1 MYVVKFEDLG
11 KSDIGIAGGKGANL
25 GELTQAGIP
34 VPPGFVVTAETY
46 GKFMEDAGIN
56 GKVLDILAKTDI
68 NNTKELQAAAEEI
81 KSIIIG
87 TPVPEDMS
95 TLIIEAYNQLCQ
107 RVDEDDTDVAIRS
120 SATAEDLP
128 DASFAGQQDT
138 FLHVSGSEDVID
150 YIRKCWASLFEARA
164 IFYREENGFDHSK
177 VYIAVVVQ
185 KMAIADKA
193 GVMFTVNPS
202 TGEEIA
208 LIEGSWGLGEAV
220 VSGDVTPDNYVV
232 DKSNDEVVSV
242 TISDKKLMYVKDE
255 DGTSVRVDV
264 PEDKRNE
271 RVLSDEE
278 LVELT
283 EMGKRIQAH
292 YGEPMDTEWA
302 FERGNLFLLQARP
315 ITTLGDDNGVAGED
329 SSISDKNVIVKG
341 LGASPGTASG
351 KVKII
356 LDIDELDK
364 IKDGDIMVT
373 TMTTPDMVPAMRRA
387 SGIITDEGGVTCH
400 ASIISRELGI
410 PCVVGTGSA
419 TTTLKENVGVTLD
432 GKKGLVYEGIHEN
445 KEEAVQTATANVE
458 AAPIITVTEVKAN
471 VSMPEAAQRA
481 AATGADGVGLLRT
494 EHLMLTAGIHP
505 GKFIADGRED
515 ELIDTIAENVMTVAD
530 AFYPKP
536 VWYRTL
542 DAPTDEFITLEG
554 GENEPEE
561 HNPMLG
567 WRGIRREL
575 DQPEILKC
583 EFKAI
588 KKLYDKGY
596 TNLGIMIPLSQS
608 PAELKQ
614 AKELCASVGL
624 IPHKDIDFGMMVE
637 IPAAALTIEDYL
649 EIGVDF
655 VSLGTNDLTQY
666 TLAVDRNNEFV
677 AKHYT
682 EEHPAVMKLI
692 ERTIKKCVEAGVTCS
707 ICGQAGSV
715 PHIVE
720 TFIISPVLSRFL
732 PCTLCDN
739 LSPDTI
745 SHRFPVHQ
753 STLVSFPDDIT
764 SYIQKSSLLL
774 PLLLFR
780 RPDKDEV
787 RLPPTYPPHHV
798 H

>member
-1 MYVVKFEDLG
+1 MYVKKFEELS

-34 VPPGFVVTAETY
+34 VPPGFVVTAQAY
-46 GKFMEDAGIN
+46 KYFMDEAGIN
-56 GKVLDILAKTDI
+56 DQVMEILDAIDI
-68 NNTKELQAAAEEI
+68 NDTKALQAAAEEI
-81 KSIIIG
+81 KA
-87 TPVPEDMS
+87 
-95 TLIIEAYNQLCQ
+95 LIIESPIPDDLVLFIREYYNELCQ
-107 RVDEDDTDVAIRS
+107 RVGEDDTDVAIRS

-128 DASFAGQQDT
+128 EASFAGQQDT
-138 FLHVSGSEDVID
+138 FLHVSGDDEVIE

-164 IFYREENGFDHSK
+164 IFYREENDFEHSK

-185 KMAIADKA
+185 KMANADKA

-208 LIEGSWGLGEAV
+208 LIEGSWGLGESV
-220 VSGDVTPDNYVV
+220 VSGDVTPDNYQV
-232 DKSNDEVVSV
+232 DKKDNEIINV
-242 TISDKKLMYVKDE
+242 TISDKKVMYTNDE
-255 DGTSVRVDV
+255 AGTSVKVDV
-264 PEDKRNE
+264 PEDKRKE
-271 RVLSDEE
+271 RVLSDDE
-278 LVELT
+278 LIELT
-283 EMGKRIQAH
+283 EMGKRVQAH

-302 FERGNLFLLQARP
+302 FEKDMLFLLQARP
-315 ITTLGDDNGVAGED
+315 ITTLGNADEVAGD
-329 SSISDKNVIVKG
+329 ASSDLGDVLVRG
-341 LGASPGTASG
+341 LGASPGMASG
-351 KVKII
+351 TVKII

-387 SGIITDEGGVTCH
+387 SGIVTDEGGVTCH

-410 PCVVGTGSA
+410 PCVVGTGDA
-419 TTTLKENVGVTLD
+419 TATLEENSGVTLD
-432 GKKGLVYEGIHEN
+432 GKKGLVFEGISET
-445 KEEAVQTATANVE
+445 KEEATAVAGTVE

-471 VSMPEAAQRA
+471 VSMPEAAEKA
-481 AATGADGVGLLRT
+481 VATGADGVGLLRT
-494 EHLMLTAGIHP
+494 EHLMLSSGIHP

-515 ELIDTIAENVMTVAD
+515 ELIDTIADNVQIVAD

-554 GENEPEE
+554 GENEPRE

-588 KKLYDKGY
+588 KKLHEKGY
-596 TNLGIMIPLSQS
+596 TNIGIMIPLSQS
-608 PAELKQ
+608 PEELKQ
-614 AKELCASVGL
+614 AKALCSEVGFE
-624 IPHKDIDFGMMVE
+624 PHKDVDFGMMVE
-637 IPAAALTIEDYL
+637 IPAAAIMIDEY
-649 EIGVDF
+649 IKVGIDF

-692 ERTIKKCVEAGVTCS
+692 ERTIRKCAEAGVKCS

-720 TFIISPVLSRFL
+720 K
-732 PCTLCDN
+732 
-739 LSPDTI
+739 
-745 SHRFPVHQ
+745 
-753 STLVSFPDDIT
+753 LVEYGIT
-764 SYIQKSSLLL
+764 SVSSNTDAIADVRKTVARAEQKIILDAA
-774 PLLLFR
+774 R
-780 RPDKDEV
+780 K
-787 RLPPTYPPHHV
+787 RLE
-798 H
+798 

>member
-1 MYVVKFEDLG
+1 MYVQKFEDLN
-11 KSDIGIAGGKGANL
+11 KSDIAIAGGKGANL

-46 GKFMEDAGIN
+46 QKFMEDTGIN
-56 GKVLDILAKTDI
+56 DKVLDILDKIDI
-68 NNTKELQAAAEEI
+68 NDTKALQAAAEEI
-81 KSIIIG
+81 KSIIIE
-87 TPVPEDMS
+87 TPIPDDM
-95 TLIIEAYNQLCQ
+95 IMFIKEAYNQLCQ
-107 RVDEDDTDVAIRS
+107 RVGEDDTDVAIRS

-128 DASFAGQQDT
+128 EASFAGQQDT
-138 FLHVSGSEDVID
+138 FLHVSGDEEVIE
-150 YIRKCWASLFEARA
+150 YVRKCWASLFEARA
-164 IFYREENGFDHSK
+164 IFYREENDFEHSK
-177 VYIAVVVQ
+177 VLIAVVVQ

-220 VSGDVTPDNYVV
+220 VSGDVTPDNYQV
-232 DKSNDEVVSV
+232 DKANNEVINV
-242 TISDKKLMYVKDE
+242 TISDKKVMYTNDE
-255 DGTSVRVDV
+255 SGTSIKVDV
-264 PEDKRNE
+264 PEKMRME

-278 LVELT
+278 LIELT
-283 EMGKRIQAH
+283 EMGKRVQAH

-302 FERGNLFLLQARP
+302 FERDNLFLLQARP
-315 ITTLGDDNGVAGED
+315 ITTLGDAEPAED
-329 SSISDKNVIVKG
+329 SGASVDGEVLVRG
-341 LGASPGTASG
+341 LGASPGIATG
-351 KVKII
+351 MVKIV

-364 IKDGDIMVT
+364 IEEGDVMVT

-387 SGIITDEGGVTCH
+387 SGIVTDEGGVTCH

-410 PCVVGTGSA
+410 PCVVGTGDA
-419 TTTLKENVGVTLD
+419 TKTLKENTGVTLD
-432 GKKGLVYEGIHEN
+432 GKKGLVFEGITEV
-445 KEEAVQTATANVE
+445 KEEAPVAQAAAAE
-458 AAPIITVTEVKAN
+458 APILTVTEVKAN
-471 VSMPEAAQRA
+471 VSMPEAAERA

-505 GKFIADGRED
+505 GKFIADGKED
-515 ELIDTIAENVMTVAD
+515 ELIDTIADNVQIVAD

-554 GENEPEE
+554 GENEPRE

-588 KKLYDKGY
+588 KKLHEKGY
-596 TNLGIMIPLSQS
+596 TNIGIMIPLSQS
-608 PAELKQ
+608 PAELVK
-614 AKELCASVGL
+614 AKELCAEVGL
-624 IPHKDIDFGMMVE
+624 IPHKDVDFGMMVE
-637 IPAAALTIEDYL
+637 IPAAAIIIDEYL
-649 EIGVDF
+649 KIGVDF

-692 ERTIKKCVEAGVTCS
+692 ERTIKKCAEAGVTCS

-720 TFIISPVLSRFL
+720 K
-732 PCTLCDN
+732 
-739 LSPDTI
+739 
-745 SHRFPVHQ
+745 
-753 STLVSFPDDIT
+753 LVKFGIT
-764 SYIQKSSLLL
+764 SVSSNADAIADVRKTVARAEQKIILEAA
-774 PLLLFR
+774 R
-780 RPDKDEV
+780 K
-787 RLPPTYPPHHV
+787 RLD
-798 H
+798 

>member
-1 MYVVKFEDLG
+1 MDE
-11 KSDIGIAGGKGANL
+11 
-25 GELTQAGIP
+25 
-34 VPPGFVVTAETY
+34 
-46 GKFMEDAGIN
+46 AGIN
-56 GKVLDILAKTDI
+56 DQVMEILDAIDI
-68 NNTKELQAAAEEI
+68 NDTKALQAAAEEI
-81 KSIIIG
+81 KTIIIES
-87 TPVPEDMS
+87 PIPDDLVLFIREY
-95 TLIIEAYNQLCQ
+95 YNELCQ
-107 RVDEDDTDVAIRS
+107 RVGEDDTDVAIRS

-128 DASFAGQQDT
+128 EASFAGQQDT
-138 FLHVSGSEDVID
+138 FLHVSGDDEVIE

-164 IFYREENGFDHSK
+164 IFYREENDFEHSK

-185 KMAIADKA
+185 KMANADKA

-208 LIEGSWGLGEAV
+208 LIEGSWGLGESV
-220 VSGDVTPDNYVV
+220 VSGDVTPDNYQV
-232 DKSNDEVVSV
+232 DKKDNEIINV
-242 TISDKKLMYVKDE
+242 TISDKKVMYTNDE
-255 DGTSVRVDV
+255 KGTSVKVEV
-264 PEDKRNE
+264 PEEKRKE
-271 RVLSDEE
+271 RVLSDAE

-283 EMGKRIQAH
+283 EMGKRVQAH

-302 FERGNLFLLQARP
+302 FEKDMLFLLQARP
-315 ITTLGDDNGVAGED
+315 ITTLGNASEDAGD
-329 SSISDKNVIVKG
+329 ASSDLGDVLVRG
-341 LGASPGTASG
+341 LGASPGMASG
-351 KVKII
+351 TVKII

-387 SGIITDEGGVTCH
+387 SGIVTDEGGVTCH

-410 PCVVGTGSA
+410 PCVVGTGDA
-419 TTTLKENVGVTLD
+419 TAKLEENTGVTLD
-432 GKKGLVYEGIHEN
+432 GKKGLVFDGISET
-445 KEEAVQTATANVE
+445 KEEATVVAGTVE

-471 VSMPEAAQRA
+471 VSMPEAAEKA

-494 EHLMLTAGIHP
+494 EHLMLTSGIHP
-505 GKFIADGRED
+505 GKFIADGNED
-515 ELIDTIAENVMTVAD
+515 ELIDTIADNVQIVAD

-554 GENEPEE
+554 GENEPRE

-583 EFKAI
+583 EFRAI
-588 KKLYDKGY
+588 KKLHEKGY
-596 TNLGIMIPLSQS
+596 TNIGIMIPLSQS
-608 PAELKQ
+608 PEELKQ
-614 AKELCASVGL
+614 AKALCSEVGFE
-624 IPHKDIDFGMMVE
+624 PHKDVDFGMMVE
-637 IPAAALTIEDYL
+637 IPAAAIMIDEY
-649 EIGVDF
+649 IKVGIDF

-692 ERTIKKCVEAGVTCS
+692 ERTIRKCAEAGVTCS

-720 TFIISPVLSRFL
+720 K
-732 PCTLCDN
+732 
-739 LSPDTI
+739 
-745 SHRFPVHQ
+745 
-753 STLVSFPDDIT
+753 LVGYGIT
-764 SYIQKSSLLL
+764 SVSSNTDAIADVRKTVARAEQKIILDAA
-774 PLLLFR
+774 R
-780 RPDKDEV
+780 K
-787 RLPPTYPPHHV
+787 RLE
-798 H
+798 

>member
-1 MYVVKFEDLG
+1 MYVQKFEDLN
-11 KSDIGIAGGKGANL
+11 KSDIAIAGGKGANL

-46 GKFMEDAGIN
+46 QKFMEDTGIN
-56 GKVLDILAKTDI
+56 DKVLDILDKIDI
-68 NNTKELQAAAEEI
+68 NDTKALQAAAEEI
-81 KSIIIG
+81 KAIIIE
-87 TPVPEDMS
+87 TPIPDDMVMF
-95 TLIIEAYNQLCQ
+95 IKEAYNQLCQ
-107 RVDEDDTDVAIRS
+107 RVGEDDTDVAIRS

-128 DASFAGQQDT
+128 EASFAGQQDT
-138 FLHVSGSEDVID
+138 FLHVSGDEEVIE
-150 YIRKCWASLFEARA
+150 YVRKCWASLFEARA
-164 IFYREENGFDHSK
+164 IFYREENDFEHSK
-177 VYIAVVVQ
+177 VLIAVVVQ

-220 VSGDVTPDNYVV
+220 VSGDVTPDNYQV
-232 DKSNDEVVSV
+232 DKANNEVINV
-242 TISDKKLMYVKDE
+242 TISDKKVMYTNDE
-255 DGTSVRVDV
+255 SGTSIKVDV
-264 PEDKRNE
+264 PEEKRME

-278 LVELT
+278 LIELT
-283 EMGKRIQAH
+283 EMGKRVQAH

-302 FERGNLFLLQARP
+302 FERDNLFLLQARP
-315 ITTLGDDNGVAGED
+315 ITTLGDAEPAGD
-329 SSISDKNVIVKG
+329 SDASVDGDVLVRG
-341 LGASPGTASG
+341 LGASPGIATG
-351 KVKII
+351 MVKIV

-364 IKDGDIMVT
+364 IEEGDVMVT

-387 SGIITDEGGVTCH
+387 SGIVTDEGGVTCH

-410 PCVVGTGSA
+410 PCVVGTGDA
-419 TTTLKENVGVTLD
+419 TKTLKENTGVTLD
-432 GKKGLVYEGIHEN
+432 GKKGLVFEGITEV
-445 KEEAVQTATANVE
+445 KEEAPVAKAAAAE
-458 AAPIITVTEVKAN
+458 APILTVTEVKAN
-471 VSMPEAAQRA
+471 VSMPEAAERA

-505 GKFIADGRED
+505 GKFIADGKED
-515 ELIDTIAENVMTVAD
+515 ELIDTIADNVQIVAD

-554 GENEPEE
+554 GENEPRE

-588 KKLYDKGY
+588 KKLHEKGY
-596 TNLGIMIPLSQS
+596 TNIGIMIPLSQS
-608 PAELKQ
+608 PAELLK
-614 AKELCASVGL
+614 AKELCAEVGL
-624 IPHKDIDFGMMVE
+624 IPHKDVDFGMMVE
-637 IPAAALTIEDYL
+637 IPAAAIIIDEYL
-649 EIGVDF
+649 KIGVDF

-692 ERTIKKCVEAGVTCS
+692 ERTIKKCAEAGVTCS

-720 TFIISPVLSRFL
+720 K
-732 PCTLCDN
+732 
-739 LSPDTI
+739 
-745 SHRFPVHQ
+745 
-753 STLVSFPDDIT
+753 LVKFGIT
-764 SYIQKSSLLL
+764 SVSSNADAIADVRKTVARAEQKIILEAA
-774 PLLLFR
+774 R
-780 RPDKDEV
+780 K
-787 RLPPTYPPHHV
+787 RLD
-798 H
+798 

>member
-1 MYVVKFEDLG
+1 MYVVKFEDLN

-46 GKFMEDAGIN
+46 QKFMEEAGIN
-56 GKVLDILAKTDI
+56 DKVMDILDKIDI
-68 NNTKELQAAAEEI
+68 NDTKALQAAAEEI
-81 KSIIIG
+81 KGIINSAPI
-87 TPVPEDMS
+87 PDDMILFI
-95 TLIIEAYNQLCQ
+95 TEAYNQLCQ
-107 RVDEDDTDVAIRS
+107 RVGEDDTDVAIRS

-128 DASFAGQQDT
+128 EASFAGQQDT
-138 FLHVSGSEDVID
+138 FLHVSGNDEVIE

-164 IFYREENGFDHSK
+164 IFYREENDFEHSK

-185 KMAIADKA
+185 KMANADKA

-208 LIEGSWGLGEAV
+208 LIEGSWGLGESV
-220 VSGDVTPDNYVV
+220 VSGDVTPDNYQV
-232 DKSNDEVVSV
+232 DKKNNEIINV
-242 TISDKKLMYVKDE
+242 TISDKKVMYTNDE
-255 DGTSVRVDV
+255 NGTSVKVDV

-271 RVLSDEE
+271 RVLSDSE
-278 LVELT
+278 LIQLT
-283 EMGKRIQAH
+283 EMGKRVQAH

-302 FERGNLFLLQARP
+302 FERGSLFLLQARP
-315 ITTLGDDNGVAGED
+315 ITTLGDAEVDQD
-329 SSISDKNVIVKG
+329 SDESSDLGDVLVRG
-341 LGASPGTASG
+341 LGASPGMASG
-351 KVKII
+351 KVKIV

-387 SGIITDEGGVTCH
+387 SGIVTDEGGVTCH

-419 TTTLKENVGVTLD
+419 TTTLEENSGVTLD
-432 GKKGLVYEGIHEN
+432 GKKGLVFEGISET
-445 KEEAVQTATANVE
+445 KEEAAPVASNVE

-471 VSMPEAAQRA
+471 VSMPEAAEKA

-494 EHLMLTAGIHP
+494 EHLMLTSGIHP
-505 GKFIADGRED
+505 GKFIADDNED
-515 ELIDTIAENVMTVAD
+515 ELIDTIAENVQIVAD

-554 GENEPEE
+554 GENEPRE

-588 KKLYDKGY
+588 KKLHEKGY
-596 TNLGIMIPLSQS
+596 TNIGIMIPLSQS
-608 PAELKQ
+608 PAELVQ
-614 AKELCASVGL
+614 AKALCSEVGL
-624 IPHKDIDFGMMVE
+624 EPHKDVEFGMMVE
-637 IPAAALTIEDYL
+637 IPAAAIMIDEY
-649 EIGVDF
+649 IKVGIDF

-677 AKHYT
+677 AKHYS

-692 ERTIKKCVEAGVTCS
+692 ERTIRKCAEAGVKCS

-720 TFIISPVLSRFL
+720 K
-732 PCTLCDN
+732 
-739 LSPDTI
+739 
-745 SHRFPVHQ
+745 
-753 STLVSFPDDIT
+753 LVGFGIT
-764 SYIQKSSLLL
+764 SVSSNTDAIADVRKTVARAEQKIILDAA
-774 PLLLFR
+774 R
-780 RPDKDEV
+780 K
-787 RLPPTYPPHHV
+787 RLE
-798 H
+798 

>member
-1 MYVVKFEDLG
+1 MYVVKFEDLN

-25 GELTQAGIP
+25 GELTQA
-34 VPPGFVVTAETY
+34 E
-46 GKFMEDAGIN
+46 KFMEDAGIN
-56 GKVLDILAKTDI
+56 DKVMDILDKIDI
-68 NNTKELQAAAEEI
+68 NDTKALQAASEEI
-81 KSIIIG
+81 KSIINEAHI
-87 TPVPEDMS
+87 PEDMILFI
-95 TLIIEAYNQLCQ
+95 TEAYNQLCQ
-107 RVDEDDTDVAIRS
+107 RVGEDDTDVAIRS

-128 DASFAGQQDT
+128 EASFAGQQDT
-138 FLHVSGSEDVID
+138 FLHVSGNDEVIE

-164 IFYREENGFDHSK
+164 IFYREENNFEHSK

-185 KMAIADKA
+185 KMANADKA

-220 VSGDVTPDNYVV
+220 VSGDVTPDNYQV
-232 DKSNDEVVSV
+232 DKKDNEIINV
-242 TISDKKLMYVKDE
+242 TISDKKVMYTNDE
-255 DGTSVRVDV
+255 NGTSIKVDV

-278 LVELT
+278 LIELT
-283 EMGKRIQAH
+283 EMGKRVQAH

-302 FERGNLFLLQARP
+302 FENGNLFLLQARP
-315 ITTLGDDNGVAGED
+315 ITTLGDVDEPAED
-329 SSISDKNVIVKG
+329 SDAEVGEVLVRG
-341 LGASPGTASG
+341 LGASPGMASG
-351 KVKII
+351 LVKIV

-364 IKDGDIMVT
+364 IEDGDIMVT

-387 SGIITDEGGVTCH
+387 SGIVTDEGGVTCH

-410 PCVVGTGSA
+410 PCVVGTGNA
-419 TTTLKENVGVTLD
+419 TSTLKENSGVTLD
-432 GKKGLVYEGIHEN
+432 GKKGLVFEGISET
-445 KEEAVQTATANVE
+445 KSEEVAAVNVE

-471 VSMPEAAQRA
+471 VSMPEAAEKA

-494 EHLMLTAGIHP
+494 EHLMLTSGIHP

-515 ELIDTIAENVMTVAD
+515 ELIDTIADNVMIVAD

-554 GENEPEE
+554 GENEPRE

-588 KKLYDKGY
+588 KKLHEKGY
-596 TNLGIMIPLSQS
+596 TNIGIMIPLSQN
-608 PAELKQ
+608 PEELKK
-614 AKELCASVGL
+614 AKELCSEVGFE
-624 IPHKDIDFGMMVE
+624 PHKDVEFGMMVE
-637 IPAAALTIEDYL
+637 IPAAAIMIDEYIK
-649 EIGVDF
+649 IGLDF

-677 AKHYT
+677 AKHYS

-692 ERTIKKCVEAGVTCS
+692 ERTIRKCAEAGVKCS

-720 TFIISPVLSRFL
+720 K
-732 PCTLCDN
+732 
-739 LSPDTI
+739 
-745 SHRFPVHQ
+745 
-753 STLVSFPDDIT
+753 LVAFGIT
-764 SYIQKSSLLL
+764 SVSSNTDAIADVRKTVARAEQKIILDAA
-774 PLLLFR
+774 R
-780 RPDKDEV
+780 K
-787 RLPPTYPPHHV
+787 RLE
-798 H
+798 

>member
-1 MYVVKFEDLG
+1 MYVQKFEDLN

-46 GKFMEDAGIN
+46 QKFMEDAGIN
-56 GKVLDILAKTDI
+56 DKVLDILDKIDI
-68 NNTKELQAAAEEI
+68 NDTKALQAAAEEI
-81 KSIIIG
+81 KSIIVE
-87 TPVPEDMS
+87 TPIPDDMI
-95 TLIIEAYNQLCQ
+95 LYIKEAYNQLCQ

-128 DASFAGQQDT
+128 EASFAGQQDT
-138 FLHVSGSEDVID
+138 FLHVSGDEEVIE

-164 IFYREENGFDHSK
+164 IFYREENDFEHSK
-177 VYIAVVVQ
+177 VLIAVVVQ

-220 VSGDVTPDNYVV
+220 VSGDVTPDNYQV
-232 DKSNDEVVSV
+232 DKTNNEIINV
-242 TISDKKLMYVKDE
+242 TISDKKVMYTNDE
-255 DGTSVRVDV
+255 SGTSIKVEV
-264 PEDKRNE
+264 PEELRNK

-278 LVELT
+278 LIELT
-283 EMGKRIQAH
+283 EMGKRVQAH

-302 FERGNLFLLQARP
+302 FERDHLFLLQARP
-315 ITTLGDDNGVAGED
+315 ITTLDDDAPAADDED
-329 SSISDKNVIVKG
+329 SVEGNVLVRG
-341 LGASPGTASG
+341 LGASPGIATG
-351 KVKII
+351 DVKIV

-364 IKDGDIMVT
+364 IEDGDVMVT

-387 SGIITDEGGVTCH
+387 SGIVTDEGGVTCH

-410 PCVVGTGSA
+410 PCVVGTGNA
-419 TTTLKENVGVTLD
+419 TNTLKENTGVTLD
-432 GKKGLVYEGIHEN
+432 GKKGLVFEGITEV
-445 KEEAVQTATANVE
+445 KEDPVQVANTAE

-471 VSMPEAAQRA
+471 VSMPEAAERA

-494 EHLMLTAGIHP
+494 EHLMLTAGVHP
-505 GKFIADGRED
+505 GKFISDGREN
-515 ELIDTIAENVMTVAD
+515 ELIDTIADNVQIVAD

-588 KKLYDKGY
+588 KKLHEKGY
-596 TNLGIMIPLSQS
+596 TNIGIMIPLSQN
-608 PAELKQ
+608 PAEL
-614 AKELCASVGL
+614 AKAKDLCREVGFE
-624 IPHKDIDFGMMVE
+624 PHKDVDFGMMVE
-637 IPAAALTIEDYL
+637 IPAAAIIIDEYL
-649 EIGVDF
+649 KIGVDF

-692 ERTIKKCVEAGVTCS
+692 ERTIKKCAEAGVTCS

-720 TFIISPVLSRFL
+720 K
-732 PCTLCDN
+732 
-739 LSPDTI
+739 
-745 SHRFPVHQ
+745 
-753 STLVSFPDDIT
+753 LVKFGIT
-764 SYIQKSSLLL
+764 SVSSNA
-774 PLLLFR
+774 
-780 RPDKDEV
+780 DAVAEV
-787 RLPPTYPPHHV
+787 RKTVARAEQKIILDAARKGLE
-798 H
+798 

>member
-1 MYVVKFEDLG
+1 MYVKKFEELS

-34 VPPGFVVTAETY
+34 VPPGFVVTAQAYEY
-46 GKFMEDAGIN
+46 FMNEAGIN
-56 GKVLDILAKTDI
+56 DKVMSILDAIDI
-68 NNTKELQAAAEEI
+68 NDTKALQAAAEDI
-81 KSIIIG
+81 KKIIIDS
-87 TPVPEDMS
+87 PIPDDLVLFIREY
-95 TLIIEAYNQLCQ
+95 YNELCQ
-107 RVDEDDTDVAIRS
+107 RVGEEDTDVAIRS

-128 DASFAGQQDT
+128 EASFAGQQDT
-138 FLHVSGSEDVID
+138 FLHVSGDDEVIE

-164 IFYREENGFDHSK
+164 IFYREENNFEHSK

-185 KMAIADKA
+185 KMANADKA

-208 LIEGSWGLGEAV
+208 LIEGSWGLGESV
-220 VSGDVTPDNYVV
+220 VSGDVTPDNYQV
-232 DKSNDEVVSV
+232 DKKDNEIVNV
-242 TISDKKLMYVKDE
+242 TISDKKVMYTNDE
-255 DGTSVRVDV
+255 NGTSVKVEV
-264 PEDKRNE
+264 PEEKRKE
-271 RVLSDEE
+271 RVLSDDE
-278 LVELT
+278 LIELT
-283 EMGKRIQAH
+283 EMGKRVQAH

-302 FERGNLFLLQARP
+302 FEKDMLFLLQARP
-315 ITTLGDDNGVAGED
+315 ITTLGDVVAED
-329 SSISDKNVIVKG
+329 DDEASDLGDVLVRG
-341 LGASPGTASG
+341 LGASPGMAAG
-351 KVKII
+351 KVKIVM
-356 LDIDELDK
+356 DIDELDK

-387 SGIITDEGGVTCH
+387 SGIVTDEGGVTCH

-410 PCVVGTGSA
+410 PCVVGTGDA
-419 TTTLKENVGVTLD
+419 TSTLEENSGVTLD
-432 GKKGLVYEGIHEN
+432 GKKGLVFDGISEA
-445 KEEAVQTATANVE
+445 KEEPVAVAGTVE

-471 VSMPEAAQRA
+471 VSMPEAAERA

-494 EHLMLTAGIHP
+494 EHLMLTSGIHP

-515 ELIDTIAENVMTVAD
+515 ELIDTIADNVQIVAD

-554 GENEPEE
+554 GENEPRE

-588 KKLYDKGY
+588 KKLHEKGY
-596 TNLGIMIPLSQS
+596 TNIGIMIPLSQN
-608 PAELKQ
+608 PEELKQ
-614 AKELCASVGL
+614 AKALCSSIGFE
-624 IPHKDIDFGMMVE
+624 PHKDVDFGMMVE
-637 IPAAALTIEDYL
+637 IPAAAIMIDEYIK
-649 EIGVDF
+649 IGLDF

-677 AKHYT
+677 AKHYS

-692 ERTIKKCVEAGVTCS
+692 ERTIRKCAEAGVTCS

-720 TFIISPVLSRFL
+720 K
-732 PCTLCDN
+732 
-739 LSPDTI
+739 
-745 SHRFPVHQ
+745 
-753 STLVSFPDDIT
+753 LVEFGIT
-764 SYIQKSSLLL
+764 SVSSNTDAIADVRKTVARAEQKINLDAA
-774 PLLLFR
+774 R
-780 RPDKDEV
+780 KRIE
-787 RLPPTYPPHHV
+787 
-798 H
+798 

>member
-1 MYVVKFEDLG
+1 MYVVKFEDLS

-34 VPPGFVVTAETY
+34 VPPGFVVTAQAYEY
-46 GKFMEDAGIN
+46 FMDEAGIN
-56 GKVLDILAKTDI
+56 GKVMSILEETDI
-68 NNTKELQAAAEEI
+68 NDTKALQAASEEI
-81 KSIIIG
+81 KKIIVESPI
-87 TPVPEDMS
+87 PEDLVMF
-95 TLIIEAYNQLCQ
+95 IREYYNELCQ
-107 RVDEDDTDVAIRS
+107 RVGEDDTDVAIRS

-128 DASFAGQQDT
+128 EASFAGQQDT
-138 FLHVSGSEDVID
+138 FLHVSGDDEVIE

-164 IFYREENGFDHSK
+164 IFYREENNFEHSK

-185 KMAIADKA
+185 KMANADKA

-208 LIEGSWGLGEAV
+208 LIEGSWGLGESV
-220 VSGDVTPDNYVV
+220 VSGDVTPDNYQV
-232 DKSNDEVVSV
+232 DKKNNEIVNV
-242 TISDKKLMYVKDE
+242 TISDKKVMYTNDE
-255 DGTSVRVDV
+255 NGTSVKVDV

-271 RVLSDEE
+271 RVLSDAE

-283 EMGKRIQAH
+283 EMGKRVQSH

-302 FERGNLFLLQARP
+302 FEKGMLFLLQARP
-315 ITTLGDDNGVAGED
+315 ITTLGDVEEETGDA
-329 SSISDKNVIVKG
+329 SSDLGDVLVRG
-341 LGASPGTASG
+341 LGASPGMAAGT
-351 KVKII
+351 VKIV

-387 SGIITDEGGVTCH
+387 SGIVTDEGGVTCH

-410 PCVVGTGSA
+410 PCVVGTGDA
-419 TTTLKENVGVTLD
+419 TTALKENSGVTLD
-432 GKKGLVYEGIHEN
+432 GKKGLVFDGITKT
-445 KEEAVQTATANVE
+445 KEEAPAVAGTVE

-471 VSMPEAAQRA
+471 VSMPEAAEKA

-494 EHLMLTAGIHP
+494 EHLMLTSGVHP

-515 ELIDTIAENVMTVAD
+515 ELIDTIADNVQIVVD
-530 AFYPKP
+530 AFYPRP

-554 GENEPEE
+554 GENEPRE

-588 KKLYDKGY
+588 KKLHEKGY
-596 TNLGIMIPLSQS
+596 TNIGIMIPLSQS
-608 PAELKQ
+608 PEELVK
-614 AKELCASVGL
+614 AKALCSEVGFE
-624 IPHKDIDFGMMVE
+624 PHKDVDFGMMVE
-637 IPAAALTIEDYL
+637 IPAAAIMIDEY
-649 EIGVDF
+649 IKVGIDF

-692 ERTIKKCVEAGVTCS
+692 ERTIRKCAEAGVKCS

-720 TFIISPVLSRFL
+720 KLVEFGISSVSSNTDAIADVRKTVARAEQKIILDAAR
-732 PCTLCDN
+732 
-739 LSPDTI
+739 
-745 SHRFPVHQ
+745 
-753 STLVSFPDDIT
+753 
-764 SYIQKSSLLL
+764 K
-774 PLLLFR
+774 
-780 RPDKDEV
+780 
-787 RLPPTYPPHHV
+787 RL
-798 H
+798 

>member
-1 MYVVKFEDLG
+1 MYVKKFEELS

-34 VPPGFVVTAETY
+34 VPPGFVVTAQAY
-46 GKFMEDAGIN
+46 KYFMDEAGIN
-56 GKVLDILAKTDI
+56 DQVMEILDAIDI
-68 NNTKELQAAAEEI
+68 NDTKALQAAAEEI
-81 KSIIIG
+81 KA
-87 TPVPEDMS
+87 
-95 TLIIEAYNQLCQ
+95 LIIESPIPDDLVLFIREYYNELCQ
-107 RVDEDDTDVAIRS
+107 RVGEDDTDVAIRS

-128 DASFAGQQDT
+128 EASFAGQQDT
-138 FLHVSGSEDVID
+138 FLHVSGDDEVIE

-164 IFYREENGFDHSK
+164 IFYREENDFEHSK

-185 KMAIADKA
+185 KMANADKA

-208 LIEGSWGLGEAV
+208 LIEGSWGLGESV
-220 VSGDVTPDNYVV
+220 VSGDVTPDNYQV
-232 DKSNDEVVSV
+232 DKKDNEIINV
-242 TISDKKLMYVKDE
+242 TISDKKVMYTNDE
-255 DGTSVRVDV
+255 AGTSVKVDV
-264 PEDKRNE
+264 PEDKRKE
-271 RVLSDEE
+271 RVLSDDE
-278 LVELT
+278 LIELT
-283 EMGKRIQAH
+283 EMGKRVQAH

-302 FERGNLFLLQARP
+302 FEKDMLFLLQARP
-315 ITTLGDDNGVAGED
+315 ITTLGNADEVAGD
-329 SSISDKNVIVKG
+329 ASSDLGDVLVRG
-341 LGASPGTASG
+341 LGASPGMASG
-351 KVKII
+351 TVKII

-387 SGIITDEGGVTCH
+387 SGIVTDEGGVTCH

-410 PCVVGTGSA
+410 PCVVGTGDA
-419 TTTLKENVGVTLD
+419 TATLEENSGVTLD
-432 GKKGLVYEGIHEN
+432 GKKGLVFEGISET
-445 KEEAVQTATANVE
+445 KEEATVVAGTVE

-471 VSMPEAAQRA
+471 VSMPEAAEKA

-494 EHLMLTAGIHP
+494 EHLMLTSGIHP

-515 ELIDTIAENVMTVAD
+515 ELIDTIADNVQIVAD

-554 GENEPEE
+554 GENEPRE

-588 KKLYDKGY
+588 KKLHEKGY
-596 TNLGIMIPLSQS
+596 TNIGIMIPLSQS
-608 PAELKQ
+608 PEELKQ
-614 AKELCASVGL
+614 AKALCSEVGFE
-624 IPHKDIDFGMMVE
+624 PHKDVDFGMMVE
-637 IPAAALTIEDYL
+637 IPAAAIMIDEY
-649 EIGVDF
+649 IKVGIDF

-692 ERTIKKCVEAGVTCS
+692 ERTIRKCAEAGVKCS

-720 TFIISPVLSRFL
+720 K
-732 PCTLCDN
+732 
-739 LSPDTI
+739 
-745 SHRFPVHQ
+745 
-753 STLVSFPDDIT
+753 LVEYGIT
-764 SYIQKSSLLL
+764 SVSSNTDAIADVRKTVARAEQKIILDAA
-774 PLLLFR
+774 R
-780 RPDKDEV
+780 K
-787 RLPPTYPPHHV
+787 RLE
-798 H
+798 

>member
-1 MYVVKFEDLG
+1 MYVVKFEDLN

-46 GKFMEDAGIN
+46 EKFMEEAGIN
-56 GKVLDILAKTDI
+56 DKVMDILDKIDI
-68 NNTKELQAAAEEI
+68 NDTKALQAASEEI
-81 KSIIIG
+81 KSIINESPI
-87 TPVPEDMS
+87 PEDMILFI
-95 TLIIEAYNQLCQ
+95 TEAYNQLCQ
-107 RVDEDDTDVAIRS
+107 RVGEDDTDVAIRS

-128 DASFAGQQDT
+128 EASFAGQQDT
-138 FLHVSGSEDVID
+138 FLHVSGNDEVIE

-164 IFYREENGFDHSK
+164 IFYREENNFEHSK

-185 KMAIADKA
+185 KMANADKA

-208 LIEGSWGLGEAV
+208 LIEGSWGLGESV
-220 VSGDVTPDNYVV
+220 VSGDVTPDNYQV
-232 DKSNDEVVSV
+232 DKKNNEIINV
-242 TISDKKLMYVKDE
+242 TISDKKVMYTNDE
-255 DGTSVRVDV
+255 NGTSIKVDV
-264 PEDKRNE
+264 PEDKRKE
-271 RVLSDEE
+271 RVLSDSE
-278 LVELT
+278 LIQLT
-283 EMGKRIQAH
+283 EMGKRVQAH

-302 FERGNLFLLQARP
+302 FENSMLFLLQARP
-315 ITTLGDDNGVAGED
+315 ITTLGDVDKETEEG
-329 SSISDKNVIVKG
+329 SSSDLGDVLVRG
-341 LGASPGTASG
+341 LGASPGMASG
-351 KVKII
+351 NVKIV

-364 IKDGDIMVT
+364 IQDGDIMVT

-387 SGIITDEGGVTCH
+387 SGIVTDEGGVTCH

-410 PCVVGTGSA
+410 PCVVGTGDA
-419 TTTLKENVGVTLD
+419 TTTLKENSGVTLD
-432 GKKGLVYEGIHEN
+432 GKKGLVFDGISDA
-445 KEEAVQTATANVE
+445 KEEAVAVQGTVE

-471 VSMPEAAQRA
+471 VSMPEAAEKA

-494 EHLMLTAGIHP
+494 EHLMLTSGIHP
-505 GKFIADGRED
+505 GKFIAEGRED
-515 ELIDTIAENVMTVAD
+515 ELIDTIADNVQIVAD
-530 AFYPKP
+530 AFYPRP

-554 GENEPEE
+554 GENEPRE

-588 KKLYDKGY
+588 KKLHEKGY
-596 TNLGIMIPLSQS
+596 TNIGIMIPLSQS
-608 PAELKQ
+608 PAELVR
-614 AKELCASVGL
+614 AKALCSEVGFE
-624 IPHKDIDFGMMVE
+624 PHKDVDFGMMVE
-637 IPAAALTIEDYL
+637 IPAAAIMIDEY
-649 EIGVDF
+649 IKVGIDF

-692 ERTIKKCVEAGVTCS
+692 ERTIRKCAEAGVKCS

-720 TFIISPVLSRFL
+720 KLVGYGISSVSSNTDAIADVRKTVARAEQKIILDAAR
-732 PCTLCDN
+732 
-739 LSPDTI
+739 
-745 SHRFPVHQ
+745 
-753 STLVSFPDDIT
+753 
-764 SYIQKSSLLL
+764 K
-774 PLLLFR
+774 
-780 RPDKDEV
+780 
-787 RLPPTYPPHHV
+787 RLE
-798 H
+798 

>member
-1 MYVVKFEDLG
+1 MYVKKFEELS

-34 VPPGFVVTAETY
+34 VPPGFVVTAQAYEY
-46 GKFMEDAGIN
+46 FMNEAGIN
-56 GKVLDILAKTDI
+56 DKVMGILEKIDI
-68 NNTKELQAAAEEI
+68 NDTKALQAAAEEI
-81 KSIIIG
+81 KTIIIES
-87 TPVPEDMS
+87 PIPDD
-95 TLIIEAYNQLCQ
+95 LILFIREYYNELCQ
-107 RVDEDDTDVAIRS
+107 RVGEDDTDVAIRS

-128 DASFAGQQDT
+128 EASFAGQQDT
-138 FLHVSGSEDVID
+138 FLHVSGDDEVIE

-164 IFYREENGFDHSK
+164 IFYREENNFEHSK

-208 LIEGSWGLGEAV
+208 LIEGSWGLGESV
-220 VSGDVTPDNYVV
+220 VSGDVTPDNYQV
-232 DKSNDEVVSV
+232 DKKNNEIINV
-242 TISDKKLMYVKDE
+242 TISDKKVMYTNDE
-255 DGTSVRVDV
+255 SGTSVKVEV
-264 PEDKRNE
+264 PENLRNE

-278 LVELT
+278 LIELT
-283 EMGKRIQAH
+283 EMGKRVQAH

-302 FERGNLFLLQARP
+302 FERDNLFLLQARP
-315 ITTLGDDNGVAGED
+315 ITTLGGAQAEDDDEAADLGDVL
-329 SSISDKNVIVKG
+329 VRG
-341 LGASPGTASG
+341 LGASPGMASG
-351 KVKII
+351 KVKIV

-387 SGIITDEGGVTCH
+387 SGIVTDEGGVTCH

-410 PCVVGTGSA
+410 PCVVGTGDA
-419 TTTLKENVGVTLD
+419 TTTLEENTGVTLD
-432 GKKGLVYEGIHEN
+432 GKKGLVFDGISET
-445 KEEAVQTATANVE
+445 KEEAVAVAGTVE

-471 VSMPEAAQRA
+471 VSMPEAAERA

-494 EHLMLTAGIHP
+494 EHLMLTSGIQP

-515 ELIDTIAENVMTVAD
+515 ELIDTIADNVQIVAD

-554 GENEPEE
+554 GENEPRE

-588 KKLYDKGY
+588 KKLHEKGY
-596 TNLGIMIPLSQS
+596 TNIGIMIPLSQN
-608 PAELKQ
+608 PEELKQ
-614 AKELCASVGL
+614 AKALCSSIGFE
-624 IPHKDIDFGMMVE
+624 PHKDVDFGMMVE
-637 IPAAALTIEDYL
+637 IPAAAIMIDEYIK
-649 EIGVDF
+649 IGLDF

-677 AKHYT
+677 AKHYS

-692 ERTIKKCVEAGVTCS
+692 ERTIRKCAEAGVTCS

-720 TFIISPVLSRFL
+720 K
-732 PCTLCDN
+732 
-739 LSPDTI
+739 
-745 SHRFPVHQ
+745 
-753 STLVSFPDDIT
+753 LVGFGIT
-764 SYIQKSSLLL
+764 SVSSNADAIADVRKTVARAEQKIILDAA
-774 PLLLFR
+774 R
-780 RPDKDEV
+780 K
-787 RLPPTYPPHHV
+787 RLE
-798 H
+798 

>member
-1 MYVVKFEDLG
+1 MYVQKFEDLN

-46 GKFMEDAGIN
+46 EKFMEDSGIN
-56 GKVLDILAKTDI
+56 DKVLDILSKIDI
-68 NNTKELQAAAEEI
+68 NDTKALQAAAEEI
-81 KSIIIG
+81 KGIITD
-87 TPVPEDMS
+87 TPIPDDM
-95 TLIIEAYNQLCQ
+95 TLLITEAYNQLCQ
-107 RVDEDDTDVAIRS
+107 RVGEDDTDVAIRS

-128 DASFAGQQDT
+128 EASFAGQQDT
-138 FLHVSGSEDVID
+138 FLHVSGDEEVME

-164 IFYREENGFDHSK
+164 IFYREENNFEHSK
-177 VYIAVVVQ
+177 VLIAVVVQ

-220 VSGDVTPDNYVV
+220 VSGDVTPDNYQV
-232 DKSNDEVVSV
+232 DKKTNEIINV
-242 TISDKKLMYVKDE
+242 TISDKKVMYTNDE
-255 DGTSVRVDV
+255 SGTSVKVEV
-264 PEDKRNE
+264 PDDLRNE

-278 LVELT
+278 LIELT
-283 EMGKRIQAH
+283 EMGKRVQAH

-302 FERGNLFLLQARP
+302 FERDNLFLLQARP
-315 ITTLGDDNGVAGED
+315 ITTLDNSPAPDED
-329 SSISDKNVIVKG
+329 SGVEGDVLVRG
-341 LGASPGTASG
+341 LGASPGIATG
-351 KVKII
+351 NVKIV

-364 IKDGDIMVT
+364 IEDGDVMVT

-387 SGIITDEGGVTCH
+387 SGIVTDEGGVTCH

-410 PCVVGTGSA
+410 PCVVGTGNA
-419 TTTLKENVGVTLD
+419 TSTLKENTGVTLD
-432 GKKGLVYEGIHEN
+432 GKKGLVFEGIQKTKQDEP
-445 KEEAVQTATANVE
+445 TATVVSE
-458 AAPIITVTEVKAN
+458 SAPILTVTEVKAN
-471 VSMPEAAQRA
+471 VSMPEAAERA

-515 ELIDTIAENVMTVAD
+515 ELIDTIADNVQIVAD

-588 KKLYDKGY
+588 KKLHEQGY
-596 TNLGIMIPLSQS
+596 TNIGIMIPLSQS
-608 PAELKQ
+608 PAELIK
-614 AKELCASVGL
+614 AKALCSEVGL
-624 IPHKDIDFGMMVE
+624 IPHKDVDFGMMVE

-692 ERTIKKCVEAGVTCS
+692 ERTIKKCAEAGVTCS

-715 PHIVE
+715 PRIVE
-720 TFIISPVLSRFL
+720 K
-732 PCTLCDN
+732 
-739 LSPDTI
+739 
-745 SHRFPVHQ
+745 
-753 STLVSFPDDIT
+753 LVKFGIT
-764 SYIQKSSLLL
+764 SVSSNA
-774 PLLLFR
+774 
-780 RPDKDEV
+780 DAVAEV
-787 RLPPTYPPHHV
+787 RKTVARAEQKIILDAARKRLE
-798 H
+798 

>member
-1 MYVVKFEDLG
+1 MYVQKFEDLN

-46 GKFMEDAGIN
+46 QKFMEDSGIN
-56 GKVLDILAKTDI
+56 DKVLDILDQIDI
-68 NNTKELQAAAEEI
+68 NDTKALQAAAEEI
-81 KSIIIG
+81 KSIIIE
-87 TPVPEDMS
+87 TPIPDDMVMF
-95 TLIIEAYNQLCQ
+95 IKEAYNQLCQ
-107 RVDEDDTDVAIRS
+107 RVGEDDTDVAIRS

-128 DASFAGQQDT
+128 EASFAGQQDT
-138 FLHVSGSEDVID
+138 FLHVSGDEEVIE

-164 IFYREENGFDHSK
+164 IFYREENDFEHSK
-177 VYIAVVVQ
+177 VLIAVVVQ

-220 VSGDVTPDNYVV
+220 VSGDVTPDNYQV
-232 DKSNDEVVSV
+232 DKANNEIINV
-242 TISDKKLMYVKDE
+242 TISDKKVMYTNDE
-255 DGTSVRVDV
+255 SGTSVKVNV
-264 PEDKRNE
+264 PENLRME

-278 LVELT
+278 LIELT
-283 EMGKRIQAH
+283 EMGKRVQAH

-302 FERGNLFLLQARP
+302 FERDNLFLLQARP
-315 ITTLGDDNGVAGED
+315 ITTLGDEAPADDGGASVDGE
-329 SSISDKNVIVKG
+329 VLVRG
-341 LGASPGTASG
+341 LGASPGIATG
-351 KVKII
+351 NVKIV

-364 IKDGDIMVT
+364 IEEGDVMVT

-387 SGIITDEGGVTCH
+387 SGIVTDEGGVTCH

-410 PCVVGTGSA
+410 PCVVGTGDA
-419 TTTLKENVGVTLD
+419 TKTLKENTGVTLD
-432 GKKGLVYEGIHEN
+432 GKKGLVFEGITEV
-445 KEEAVQTATANVE
+445 KEEAPAAQAVAAE
-458 AAPIITVTEVKAN
+458 APILTVTEVKAN
-471 VSMPEAAQRA
+471 VSMPEAAERA

-515 ELIDTIAENVMTVAD
+515 ELIDTIAENVQIVAD

-588 KKLYDKGY
+588 KKLHEQGY
-596 TNLGIMIPLSQS
+596 TNIGIMIPLSQS
-608 PAELKQ
+608 PSELIQ
-614 AKELCASVGL
+614 AKALCSEVGL
-624 IPHKDIDFGMMVE
+624 EPHKDVDFGMMVE
-637 IPAAALTIEDYL
+637 IPAAALTVEDYL
-649 EIGVDF
+649 AIGVDF

-692 ERTIKKCVEAGVTCS
+692 ERTIKKCAEAGVTCS

-720 TFIISPVLSRFL
+720 K
-732 PCTLCDN
+732 
-739 LSPDTI
+739 
-745 SHRFPVHQ
+745 
-753 STLVSFPDDIT
+753 LVKFGIT
-764 SYIQKSSLLL
+764 SVSSNA
-774 PLLLFR
+774 
-780 RPDKDEV
+780 DAVAEV
-787 RLPPTYPPHHV
+787 RKTVARAEQKIILEAARKRLE
-798 H
+798 

>member
-1 MYVVKFEDLG
+1 MYVQKFEDLN

-46 GKFMEDAGIN
+46 EKFMEDSGIN
-56 GKVLDILAKTDI
+56 DKVLDILDQIDI
-68 NNTKELQAAAEEI
+68 NDTKALQAAAEEI
-81 KSIIIG
+81 KSIIIE
-87 TPVPEDMS
+87 TPIPDDMVMF
-95 TLIIEAYNQLCQ
+95 IKEAYNQLCQ
-107 RVDEDDTDVAIRS
+107 RVGEDDTDVAIRS

-128 DASFAGQQDT
+128 EASFAGQQDT
-138 FLHVSGSEDVID
+138 FLHVSGDEEVIE

-164 IFYREENGFDHSK
+164 IFYREENNFEHSK
-177 VYIAVVVQ
+177 VLIAVVVQ

-220 VSGDVTPDNYVV
+220 VSGDVTPDNYQV
-232 DKSNDEVVSV
+232 DKTNNEIINV
-242 TISDKKLMYVKDE
+242 TISDKKVMYTNDE
-255 DGTSVRVDV
+255 SGTSVKVNV
-264 PEDKRNE
+264 PENLRME
-271 RVLSDEE
+271 RVLSDDE
-278 LVELT
+278 LIELT
-283 EMGKRIQAH
+283 EMGKRVQAH

-302 FERGNLFLLQARP
+302 FERDNLFLLQARP
-315 ITTLGDDNGVAGED
+315 ITTLDGDAPAADDDAGVEGE
-329 SSISDKNVIVKG
+329 VLVRG
-341 LGASPGTASG
+341 LGASPGIATG
-351 KVKII
+351 NVKIV

-364 IKDGDIMVT
+364 IEEGDVMVT

-387 SGIITDEGGVTCH
+387 SGIVTDEGGVTCH

-410 PCVVGTGSA
+410 PCVVGTGDA
-419 TTTLKENVGVTLD
+419 TKTLKENTGVTLD
-432 GKKGLVYEGIHEN
+432 GKKGLVFEGITKVE
-445 KEEAVQTATANVE
+445 EEAPQATAVAAE
-458 AAPIITVTEVKAN
+458 APILTVTEVKAN
-471 VSMPEAAQRA
+471 VSMPEAAERA

-515 ELIDTIAENVMTVAD
+515 ELINTIAENVQIVAD

-588 KKLYDKGY
+588 KKLHEQGY
-596 TNLGIMIPLSQS
+596 TNIGIMIPLSQS
-608 PAELKQ
+608 PSELIQ
-614 AKELCASVGL
+614 AKALCSEVGL
-624 IPHKDIDFGMMVE
+624 EPHKDVDFGMMVE

-649 EIGVDF
+649 AIGVDF

-692 ERTIKKCVEAGVTCS
+692 ERTIKKCAEAGVTCS

-720 TFIISPVLSRFL
+720 K
-732 PCTLCDN
+732 
-739 LSPDTI
+739 
-745 SHRFPVHQ
+745 
-753 STLVSFPDDIT
+753 LVKFGIT
-764 SYIQKSSLLL
+764 SVSSNA
-774 PLLLFR
+774 
-780 RPDKDEV
+780 DAVAEV
-787 RLPPTYPPHHV
+787 RKTVARAEQKIILEAARKRLE
-798 H
+798 

>member
-46 GKFMEDAGIN
+46 EKFMDDSGIN
-56 GKVLDILAKTDI
+56 DKVMEILKRIDI
-68 NNTKELQAAAEEI
+68 NDTKELQAAAEEI
-81 KSIIIG
+81 KSIIVS
-87 TPVPEDMS
+87 TPIPEDMS

-128 DASFAGQQDT
+128 EASFAGQQDT
-138 FLHVSGSEDVID
+138 FLHVSGSEDVIE
-150 YIRKCWASLFEARA
+150 YVLKCWASLFEARA
-164 IFYREENGFDHSK
+164 IFYREENDFDHSK

-185 KMAIADKA
+185 KMVNADKA

-220 VSGDVTPDNYVV
+220 VSGDVTPDNYAV
-232 DKSNDEVVSV
+232 DKQNNDIVNV
-242 TISDKKLMYVKDE
+242 TISDKKVMYTNDE
-255 DGTSVRVDV
+255 NGTSIKVDV
-264 PEDKRNE
+264 PEEKRNE

-278 LVELT
+278 LIELT

-302 FERGNLFLLQARP
+302 FENGELFLLQARP
-315 ITTLGDDNGVAGED
+315 ITTLGDNAASEEESTVENKDVL
-329 SSISDKNVIVKG
+329 VKG
-341 LGASPGTASG
+341 LGASPGMASG
-351 KVKII
+351 KVKIV

-419 TTTLKENVGVTLD
+419 TSTLDENSEVTLD
-432 GKKGLVYEGIHEN
+432 GKKGLVFEGLIKVES
-445 KEEAVQTATANVE
+445 EEKSSSAQNVE

-471 VSMPEAAQRA
+471 VSMPEAAAKA

-494 EHLMLTAGIHP
+494 EHLMLTAGVHP

-515 ELIDTIAENVMTVAD
+515 ELIDTIAENVMIVAD

-554 GENEPEE
+554 GENEPIE

-575 DQPEILKC
+575 DQQEILKC

-588 KKLYDKGY
+588 KKLHDKGY
-596 TNLGIMIPLSQS
+596 TNLGIMIPLSQH
-608 PAELKQ
+608 PDELRK
-614 AKELCASVGL
+614 AKELCAEVGL
-624 IPHKDIDFGMMVE
+624 KPHVDVEFGMMVE
-637 IPAAALTIEDYL
+637 IPAAALTIEDY
-649 EIGVDF
+649 IDVGIDF

-692 ERTIKKCVEAGVTCS
+692 ERTIKKCVEAGVKCS

-715 PHIVE
+715 PRIVE
-720 TFIISPVLSRFL
+720 K
-732 PCTLCDN
+732 
-739 LSPDTI
+739 
-745 SHRFPVHQ
+745 
-753 STLVSFPDDIT
+753 LVGYGIT
-764 SYIQKSSLLL
+764 SVSSNT
-774 PLLLFR
+774 
-780 RPDKDEV
+780 DAVAEV
-787 RLPPTYPPHHV
+787 RKTVARAEKKLILDAARKRLE
-798 H
+798 

>member
-1 MYVVKFEDLG
+1 MYVKKFEELS

-34 VPPGFVVTAETY
+34 VPPGFVVTAQAYEY
-46 GKFMEDAGIN
+46 FMDEAGIN
-56 GKVLDILAKTDI
+56 DKVMSILDEIDI
-68 NNTKELQAAAEEI
+68 NDTKALQAAAEEI
-81 KSIIIG
+81 KKIIIDS
-87 TPVPEDMS
+87 PIPDDLVMFIREY
-95 TLIIEAYNQLCQ
+95 YNELCQ
-107 RVDEDDTDVAIRS
+107 RVGEDDTDVAIRS

-128 DASFAGQQDT
+128 EASFAGQQDT
-138 FLHVSGSEDVID
+138 FLHVSGDDEVIE

-164 IFYREENGFDHSK
+164 IFYREENNFEHSK

-208 LIEGSWGLGEAV
+208 LIEGSWGLGESV
-220 VSGDVTPDNYVV
+220 VSGDVTPDNYQV
-232 DKSNDEVVSV
+232 DKKDNEIINV
-242 TISDKKLMYVKDE
+242 TISDKKVMYTNDE
-255 DGTSVRVDV
+255 SGTSVKVEV
-264 PEDKRNE
+264 PEDKRKE

-278 LVELT
+278 LIELT
-283 EMGKRIQAH
+283 EMGKRVQAH

-302 FERGNLFLLQARP
+302 FERDNLFLLQARP
-315 ITTLGDDNGVAGED
+315 ITTLGDAVEDAGDE
-329 SSISDKNVIVKG
+329 SSDLGEVLVRG
-341 LGASPGTASG
+341 LGASPGMASG
-351 KVKII
+351 EVKII

-364 IKDGDIMVT
+364 IEDGDIMVT

-387 SGIITDEGGVTCH
+387 SGIVTDEGGVTCH

-410 PCVVGTGSA
+410 PCVVGTGDA
-419 TTTLKENVGVTLD
+419 TTTLKENTGVTLD
-432 GKKGLVYEGIHEN
+432 GKKGLVFEGISET
-445 KEEAVQTATANVE
+445 KEEAVAVAGAVE

-471 VSMPEAAQRA
+471 VSMPEAAEKA

-494 EHLMLTAGIHP
+494 EHLMLTSGIHP

-515 ELIDTIAENVMTVAD
+515 ELIDTIADNVQIVAD

-554 GENEPEE
+554 GENEPRE

-588 KKLYDKGY
+588 KKLHEKGY
-596 TNLGIMIPLSQS
+596 TNIGIMIPLSQN
-608 PAELKQ
+608 PEELKQ
-614 AKELCASVGL
+614 AKALCSSIGFE
-624 IPHKDIDFGMMVE
+624 PHKDVDFGMMVE
-637 IPAAALTIEDYL
+637 IPAAAIMIDEYIK
-649 EIGVDF
+649 IGLDF

-677 AKHYT
+677 AKHYS

-692 ERTIKKCVEAGVTCS
+692 ERTIRKCAEAGVTCS

-720 TFIISPVLSRFL
+720 K
-732 PCTLCDN
+732 
-739 LSPDTI
+739 
-745 SHRFPVHQ
+745 
-753 STLVSFPDDIT
+753 LVAFGIT
-764 SYIQKSSLLL
+764 SVSSNTDAIADVRKTVARAEQKIILDAA
-774 PLLLFR
+774 R
-780 RPDKDEV
+780 K
-787 RLPPTYPPHHV
+787 RLE
-798 H
+798 

>member
-1 MYVVKFEDLG
+1 MYVKKFEDLS

-34 VPPGFVVTAETY
+34 VPPGFVVTAQAYEY
-46 GKFMEDAGIN
+46 FMDEAGIN
-56 GKVLDILAKTDI
+56 DKVMSILEEIDI
-68 NNTKELQAAAEEI
+68 NDTKALQAAAEEI
-81 KSIIIG
+81 KKIIVEAPI
-87 TPVPEDMS
+87 PEN
-95 TLIIEAYNQLCQ
+95 LILFIREFYNELCQ
-107 RVDEDDTDVAIRS
+107 RVGEEDTDVAIRS

-128 DASFAGQQDT
+128 EASFAGQQDT
-138 FLHVSGSEDVID
+138 FLHVSGDEEVIE

-164 IFYREENGFDHSK
+164 IFYREENDFEHSK

-185 KMAIADKA
+185 KMANADKA

-208 LIEGSWGLGEAV
+208 LIEGSWGLGESV
-220 VSGDVTPDNYVV
+220 VSGDVTPDNYQV
-232 DKSNDEVVSV
+232 DKKDNEIINV
-242 TISDKKLMYVKDE
+242 TISDKKVMYTNDE
-255 DGTSVRVDV
+255 NGTSVKVEV
-264 PEDKRNE
+264 PEEKRKE

-278 LVELT
+278 LIELT
-283 EMGKRIQAH
+283 EMGKRVQAH

-302 FERGNLFLLQARP
+302 FEKDMLFLLQARP
-315 ITTLGDDNGVAGED
+315 ITTLGGAEPESEDASSDLGE
-329 SSISDKNVIVKG
+329 VLVRG
-341 LGASPGTASG
+341 LGASPGMASG
-351 KVKII
+351 IVKII

-364 IKDGDIMVT
+364 IEDGDIMVT

-387 SGIITDEGGVTCH
+387 SGIVTDEGGVTCH

-410 PCVVGTGSA
+410 PCVVGTGDA
-419 TTTLKENVGVTLD
+419 TTTLKENSGVTLD
-432 GKKGLVYEGIHEN
+432 GKKGLVFEGISET
-445 KEEAVQTATANVE
+445 KEEAVVAAGTVE

-471 VSMPEAAQRA
+471 VSMPEAAEKA

-494 EHLMLTAGIHP
+494 EHLMLTSGIHP

-515 ELIDTIAENVMTVAD
+515 ELIDTIADNVQIVAD

-554 GENEPEE
+554 GENEPRE

-588 KKLYDKGY
+588 KKLHEKGY
-596 TNLGIMIPLSQS
+596 TNIGIMIPLSQS
-608 PAELKQ
+608 PEELKK
-614 AKELCASVGL
+614 AKALCSEVGFE
-624 IPHKDIDFGMMVE
+624 PHKDVDFGMMVE
-637 IPAAALTIEDYL
+637 IPAAAIMIDEY
-649 EIGVDF
+649 IKVGIDF

-677 AKHYT
+677 AKHYS

-692 ERTIKKCVEAGVTCS
+692 ERTIRKCAEAGVKCS

-720 TFIISPVLSRFL
+720 K
-732 PCTLCDN
+732 
-739 LSPDTI
+739 
-745 SHRFPVHQ
+745 
-753 STLVSFPDDIT
+753 LVEFGIT
-764 SYIQKSSLLL
+764 SVSSNTDAIADVRKTIARAEQKIILDAA
-774 PLLLFR
+774 R
-780 RPDKDEV
+780 KRIE
-787 RLPPTYPPHHV
+787 
-798 H
+798 

>member
-1 MYVVKFEDLG
+1 MYVVKFEDLN

-46 GKFMEDAGIN
+46 QKFMEDAGIN
-56 GKVLDILAKTDI
+56 DKVMDILDKIDI
-68 NNTKELQAAAEEI
+68 NDTKALQAAAEEI
-81 KSIIIG
+81 KGIINSAPI
-87 TPVPEDMS
+87 PDDMILFI
-95 TLIIEAYNQLCQ
+95 TEAYNQLCQ
-107 RVDEDDTDVAIRS
+107 RVGEDDTDVAIRS

-128 DASFAGQQDT
+128 EASFAGQQDT
-138 FLHVSGSEDVID
+138 FLHVSGNDEVIE

-164 IFYREENGFDHSK
+164 IFYREENDFEHSK

-185 KMAIADKA
+185 KMANADKA

-208 LIEGSWGLGEAV
+208 LIEGSWGLGESV
-220 VSGDVTPDNYVV
+220 VSGDVTPDNYQV
-232 DKSNDEVVSV
+232 DKKNNEIINV
-242 TISDKKLMYVKDE
+242 TISDKKVMYTNDE
-255 DGTSVRVDV
+255 NGTSIKVDV

-271 RVLSDEE
+271 RVLSDSE
-278 LVELT
+278 LIQLT
-283 EMGKRIQAH
+283 EMGKRVQAH

-302 FERGNLFLLQARP
+302 FENGVLFLLQARP
-315 ITTLGDDNGVAGED
+315 ITTLGDVEEQKDESAEDVGE
-329 SSISDKNVIVKG
+329 VLVRG
-341 LGASPGTASG
+341 LGASPGMASG
-351 KVKII
+351 SVKIVF
-356 LDIDELDK
+356 DIDELDK

-387 SGIITDEGGVTCH
+387 SGIVTDEGGVTCH

-410 PCVVGTGSA
+410 PCVVGTGNA
-419 TTTLKENVGVTLD
+419 TSTLVENNGVTLD
-432 GKKGLVYEGIHEN
+432 GKKGLVFDGISET
-445 KEEAVQTATANVE
+445 KSEEVSAVSVE

-471 VSMPEAAQRA
+471 VSMPEAAEKA

-494 EHLMLTAGIHP
+494 EHLMLTSGIHP

-515 ELIDTIAENVMTVAD
+515 ELIDTIADNVQIVAD

-554 GENEPEE
+554 GENEPRE

-588 KKLYDKGY
+588 KKLHEKGY
-596 TNLGIMIPLSQS
+596 TNIGIMIPLSQN
-608 PAELKQ
+608 PEELKK
-614 AKELCASVGL
+614 AKELCSEVGFE
-624 IPHKDIDFGMMVE
+624 PHKDVDFGMMVE
-637 IPAAALTIEDYL
+637 IPAAAIMIDEY
-649 EIGVDF
+649 IKVGIDF

-677 AKHYT
+677 AKHYS

-692 ERTIKKCVEAGVTCS
+692 ERTIRKCAEAGVKCS

-720 TFIISPVLSRFL
+720 K
-732 PCTLCDN
+732 
-739 LSPDTI
+739 
-745 SHRFPVHQ
+745 
-753 STLVSFPDDIT
+753 LVEFGIT
-764 SYIQKSSLLL
+764 SVSSNTDAIADVRKTVARAEQKIILDAA
-774 PLLLFR
+774 R
-780 RPDKDEV
+780 K
-787 RLPPTYPPHHV
+787 RLE
-798 H
+798 

>member
-1 MYVVKFEDLG
+1 MYVQKFEDLN

-46 GKFMEDAGIN
+46 QKFMEDSGIN
-56 GKVLDILAKTDI
+56 DKVLDILDQIDI
-68 NNTKELQAAAEEI
+68 NDTKALQAAAEEI
-81 KSIIIG
+81 KSIIIE
-87 TPVPEDMS
+87 TPIPDDMVMF
-95 TLIIEAYNQLCQ
+95 IKEAYNQLCQ
-107 RVDEDDTDVAIRS
+107 RVGEDDTDVAIRS

-128 DASFAGQQDT
+128 EASFAGQQDT
-138 FLHVSGSEDVID
+138 FLHVSGDEEVIE

-164 IFYREENGFDHSK
+164 IFYREENDFEHSK
-177 VYIAVVVQ
+177 VLIAVVVQ

-220 VSGDVTPDNYVV
+220 VSGDVTPDNYQV
-232 DKSNDEVVSV
+232 DKANNEIINV
-242 TISDKKLMYVKDE
+242 TISDKKVMYTNDE
-255 DGTSVRVDV
+255 SGTSVKVNV
-264 PEDKRNE
+264 PENLRME
-271 RVLSDEE
+271 RVLSDDE
-278 LVELT
+278 LIELT
-283 EMGKRIQAH
+283 EMGKRVQAH

-302 FERGNLFLLQARP
+302 FEREHLFLLQARP
-315 ITTLGDDNGVAGED
+315 ITTLGDEAPADDGDAGVEGE
-329 SSISDKNVIVKG
+329 VLVRG
-341 LGASPGTASG
+341 LGASPGIATG
-351 KVKII
+351 NVKIV

-364 IKDGDIMVT
+364 IEEGDVMVT

-387 SGIITDEGGVTCH
+387 SGIVTDEGGVTCH

-410 PCVVGTGSA
+410 PCVVGTGDA
-419 TTTLKENVGVTLD
+419 TKTLKENTGVTLD
-432 GKKGLVYEGIHEN
+432 GKKGLVFEGISEA
-445 KEEAVQTATANVE
+445 KEEAPVAQAVAAE
-458 AAPIITVTEVKAN
+458 APILTVTEVKAN
-471 VSMPEAAQRA
+471 VSMPEAAERA

-515 ELIDTIAENVMTVAD
+515 ELINTIAENVQIVAD

-588 KKLYDKGY
+588 KKLHEQGY
-596 TNLGIMIPLSQS
+596 TNIGIMIPLSQS
-608 PAELKQ
+608 PSELIQ
-614 AKELCASVGL
+614 AKALCSEVRL
-624 IPHKDIDFGMMVE
+624 EPHKDVDFGMMVE
-637 IPAAALTIEDYL
+637 IPAAALTVEDYL
-649 EIGVDF
+649 AIGVDF

-692 ERTIKKCVEAGVTCS
+692 ERTIKKCAEAGVTCS

-720 TFIISPVLSRFL
+720 K
-732 PCTLCDN
+732 
-739 LSPDTI
+739 
-745 SHRFPVHQ
+745 
-753 STLVSFPDDIT
+753 LVKFGIT
-764 SYIQKSSLLL
+764 SVSSNA
-774 PLLLFR
+774 
-780 RPDKDEV
+780 DAVAEV
-787 RLPPTYPPHHV
+787 RKTVARAEQKIILEAARKRLE
-798 H
+798 

>member
-1 MYVVKFEDLG
+1 MYVQKFEDLN
-11 KSDIGIAGGKGANL
+11 KSDIAIAGGKGANL

-46 GKFMEDAGIN
+46 QKFMEDTGIN
-56 GKVLDILAKTDI
+56 DKVLDILDKIDI
-68 NNTKELQAAAEEI
+68 NDTKALQTAAEEI
-81 KSIIIG
+81 KSIIIE
-87 TPVPEDMS
+87 TPIPDDM
-95 TLIIEAYNQLCQ
+95 IMFIKEAYNQLCQ
-107 RVDEDDTDVAIRS
+107 RVGEDDTDVAIRS

-128 DASFAGQQDT
+128 EASFAGQQDT
-138 FLHVSGSEDVID
+138 FLHVSGDEEVIE
-150 YIRKCWASLFEARA
+150 YVRKCWASLFEARA
-164 IFYREENGFDHSK
+164 IFYREENDFEHSK
-177 VYIAVVVQ
+177 VLIAVVVQ
-185 KMAIADKA
+185 KMAMADKA

-220 VSGDVTPDNYVV
+220 VSGDVTPDNYQV
-232 DKSNDEVVSV
+232 DKKNNEVINV
-242 TISDKKLMYVKDE
+242 TISDKKVMYTNDE
-255 DGTSVRVDV
+255 SGTSIKVDV

-278 LVELT
+278 LIELT
-283 EMGKRIQAH
+283 EMGKRVQAH

-302 FERGNLFLLQARP
+302 FERDNLFLLQARP
-315 ITTLGDDNGVAGED
+315 ITTLDGSKPAEDGDGVDGE
-329 SSISDKNVIVKG
+329 VLVRG
-341 LGASPGTASG
+341 LGASPGIATG
-351 KVKII
+351 LVKIV

-364 IKDGDIMVT
+364 IEEGDVMVT

-387 SGIITDEGGVTCH
+387 SGIVTDEGGVTCH

-410 PCVVGTGSA
+410 PCVVGTGDA
-419 TTTLKENVGVTLD
+419 TKSLEENTGVTLD
-432 GKKGLVYEGIHEN
+432 GKKGLVFEGIN
-445 KEEAVQTATANVE
+445 DVAEEAPQVQTVAAE
-458 AAPIITVTEVKAN
+458 APILTVTEVKAN
-471 VSMPEAAQRA
+471 VSMPEAAGRA
-481 AATGADGVGLLRT
+481 AETGADGVGLLRT
-494 EHLMLTAGIHP
+494 EHLMLTAGVHP
-505 GKFIADGRED
+505 GKFIADGKED
-515 ELIDTIAENVMTVAD
+515 ELIDTIAENVQIVAD

-554 GENEPEE
+554 GENEPRE

-588 KKLYDKGY
+588 KKLHEKGY
-596 TNLGIMIPLSQS
+596 TNIGIMIPLSQS
-608 PAELKQ
+608 PAELVK
-614 AKELCASVGL
+614 AKELCAEVGF
-624 IPHKDIDFGMMVE
+624 IPHKDVDFGMMVE
-637 IPAAALTIEDYL
+637 IPAAAIIIDEYL
-649 EIGVDF
+649 KVGVDF

-692 ERTIKKCVEAGVTCS
+692 ERTIRKCAEAGVTCS

-720 TFIISPVLSRFL
+720 K
-732 PCTLCDN
+732 
-739 LSPDTI
+739 
-745 SHRFPVHQ
+745 
-753 STLVSFPDDIT
+753 LVKFGIT
-764 SYIQKSSLLL
+764 SVSSNA
-774 PLLLFR
+774 
-780 RPDKDEV
+780 DAIAEV
-787 RLPPTYPPHHV
+787 RKTVARAEQKIILEAARKRLE
-798 H
+798 

>member
-1 MYVVKFEDLG
+1 MYVKKFEELS

-34 VPPGFVVTAETY
+34 VPPGFVVTAQAYEY
-46 GKFMEDAGIN
+46 FMDEAGIN
-56 GKVLDILAKTDI
+56 DKVMSILDSIDI
-68 NNTKELQAAAEEI
+68 NDTKALQAAAEEI
-81 KSIIIG
+81 KQIIVDSPI
-87 TPVPEDMS
+87 PED
-95 TLIIEAYNQLCQ
+95 LVLFIREYYNELCQ
-107 RVDEDDTDVAIRS
+107 RVGEDDTDVAIRS

-128 DASFAGQQDT
+128 EASFAGQQDT
-138 FLHVSGSEDVID
+138 FLHVSGDDEVIE

-164 IFYREENGFDHSK
+164 IFYREENNFEHSK

-185 KMAIADKA
+185 KMANADKA

-208 LIEGSWGLGEAV
+208 LIEGSWGLGESV
-220 VSGDVTPDNYVV
+220 VSGDVTPDNYQV
-232 DKSNDEVVSV
+232 DKKDNEIINV
-242 TISDKKLMYVKDE
+242 TISDKKVMYTNDE
-255 DGTSVRVDV
+255 KGTSVKVEV
-264 PEDKRNE
+264 PEDKRKE

-278 LVELT
+278 LIELT
-283 EMGKRIQAH
+283 EMGKRVQAH

-302 FERGNLFLLQARP
+302 FEKDMLFLLQARP
-315 ITTLGDDNGVAGED
+315 ITTLGDAVEEGDDEA
-329 SSISDKNVIVKG
+329 SDLGDVLVRG
-341 LGASPGTASG
+341 LGASPGMASG
-351 KVKII
+351 KVKIV

-387 SGIITDEGGVTCH
+387 SGIVTDEGGVTCH

-410 PCVVGTGSA
+410 PCVVGTGDA
-419 TTTLKENVGVTLD
+419 TTTLEENSGVTLD
-432 GKKGLVYEGIHEN
+432 GKKGLVFEGISET
-445 KEEAVQTATANVE
+445 KEEAVAVAGSVQ

-471 VSMPEAAQRA
+471 VSMPEAAEKA

-494 EHLMLTAGIHP
+494 EHLMLTSGIHP
-505 GKFIADGRED
+505 GKFIADGNED
-515 ELIDTIAENVMTVAD
+515 ELIDTIADNVQIVAD
-530 AFYPKP
+530 AFYPRP

-554 GENEPEE
+554 GENEPRE

-567 WRGIRREL
+567 LRGIRREL

-588 KKLYDKGY
+588 KKLHEKGY
-596 TNLGIMIPLSQS
+596 TNIGIMIPLSQN
-608 PAELKQ
+608 PEELRQ
-614 AKELCASVGL
+614 AKALCSSIGFE
-624 IPHKDIDFGMMVE
+624 PHKDVDFGMMVE
-637 IPAAALTIEDYL
+637 IPAAAIMIDEYIK
-649 EIGVDF
+649 IGLDF

-677 AKHYT
+677 AKHYS

-692 ERTIKKCVEAGVTCS
+692 ERTIRKCAEAGVKCS

-720 TFIISPVLSRFL
+720 K
-732 PCTLCDN
+732 
-739 LSPDTI
+739 
-745 SHRFPVHQ
+745 
-753 STLVSFPDDIT
+753 LVEFGIT
-764 SYIQKSSLLL
+764 SVSSNTDAIADVRKTVARAEQKIILDAA
-774 PLLLFR
+774 R
-780 RPDKDEV
+780 K
-787 RLPPTYPPHHV
+787 RLE
-798 H
+798 

>member
-1 MYVVKFEDLG
+1 MYVKKFEELS

-34 VPPGFVVTAETY
+34 VPPGFVVTAQAY
-46 GKFMEDAGIN
+46 KYFMDEAGIN
-56 GKVLDILAKTDI
+56 DQVMEILDAIDI
-68 NNTKELQAAAEEI
+68 NDTKALQAAAEEI
-81 KSIIIG
+81 KA
-87 TPVPEDMS
+87 
-95 TLIIEAYNQLCQ
+95 LIIESPIPDDLVLFIREYYNELCQ
-107 RVDEDDTDVAIRS
+107 RVGEDDTDVAIRS

-128 DASFAGQQDT
+128 EASFAGQQDT
-138 FLHVSGSEDVID
+138 FLHVSGDDEVIE

-164 IFYREENGFDHSK
+164 IFYREENDFEHSK

-185 KMAIADKA
+185 KMANADKA

-208 LIEGSWGLGEAV
+208 LIEGSWGLGESV
-220 VSGDVTPDNYVV
+220 VSGDVTPDNYQV
-232 DKSNDEVVSV
+232 DKKDNEIINV
-242 TISDKKLMYVKDE
+242 TISDKKVMYTNDE
-255 DGTSVRVDV
+255 KGTSVKVEV
-264 PEDKRNE
+264 PEEKRKE
-271 RVLSDEE
+271 RVLSDAE

-283 EMGKRIQAH
+283 EMGKRVQAH

-302 FERGNLFLLQARP
+302 FEKDMLFLLQARP
-315 ITTLGDDNGVAGED
+315 ITTLGNASEDAGD
-329 SSISDKNVIVKG
+329 ASSDLGDVLVRG
-341 LGASPGTASG
+341 LGASPGMASG
-351 KVKII
+351 TVKII

-387 SGIITDEGGVTCH
+387 SGIVTDEGGVTCH

-410 PCVVGTGSA
+410 PCVVGTGDA
-419 TTTLKENVGVTLD
+419 TAKLEENTGVTLD
-432 GKKGLVYEGIHEN
+432 GKKGLVFDGISET
-445 KEEAVQTATANVE
+445 KEEATVVVGTVE

-471 VSMPEAAQRA
+471 VSMPEAAEKA

-494 EHLMLTAGIHP
+494 EHLMLTSGIHP
-505 GKFIADGRED
+505 GKFIADGNED
-515 ELIDTIAENVMTVAD
+515 ELIDTIADNVQIVAD

-554 GENEPEE
+554 GENEPRE

-583 EFKAI
+583 EFRAI
-588 KKLYDKGY
+588 KKLHEKGY
-596 TNLGIMIPLSQS
+596 TNIGIMIPLSQS
-608 PAELKQ
+608 PEELKQ
-614 AKELCASVGL
+614 AKALCSEVGFE
-624 IPHKDIDFGMMVE
+624 PHKDVDFGMMVE
-637 IPAAALTIEDYL
+637 IPAAAIMIDEY
-649 EIGVDF
+649 IKVGIDF

-692 ERTIKKCVEAGVTCS
+692 ERTIRKCAEAGVTCS

-720 TFIISPVLSRFL
+720 K
-732 PCTLCDN
+732 
-739 LSPDTI
+739 
-745 SHRFPVHQ
+745 
-753 STLVSFPDDIT
+753 LVGYGIT
-764 SYIQKSSLLL
+764 SVSSNTDAIADVRKTVARAEQKIILDAA
-774 PLLLFR
+774 R
-780 RPDKDEV
+780 K
-787 RLPPTYPPHHV
+787 RLE
-798 H
+798 

>member
-1 MYVVKFEDLG
+1 
-11 KSDIGIAGGKGANL
+11 
-25 GELTQAGIP
+25 
-34 VPPGFVVTAETY
+34 
-46 GKFMEDAGIN
+46 
-56 GKVLDILAKTDI
+56 
-68 NNTKELQAAAEEI
+68 
-81 KSIIIG
+81 
-87 TPVPEDMS
+87 
-95 TLIIEAYNQLCQ
+95 
-107 RVDEDDTDVAIRS
+107 
-120 SATAEDLP
+120 
-128 DASFAGQQDT
+128 
-138 FLHVSGSEDVID
+138 
-150 YIRKCWASLFEARA
+150 
-164 IFYREENGFDHSK
+164 
-177 VYIAVVVQ
+177 
-185 KMAIADKA
+185 MAIADKA

-445 KEEAVQTATANVE
+445 KEEAVQTATSNVE

-494 EHLMLTAGIHP
+494 EHLMLTAGVHP

-720 TFIISPVLSRFL
+720 K
-732 PCTLCDN
+732 
-739 LSPDTI
+739 
-745 SHRFPVHQ
+745 
-753 STLVSFPDDIT
+753 LVGFGIT
-764 SYIQKSSLLL
+764 SVSSNA
-774 PLLLFR
+774 
-780 RPDKDEV
+780 DAVAEV
-787 RLPPTYPPHHV
+787 RKTVARAEKKIILDAARKSQE
-798 H
+798 